1 MQTDRRHIM
10 GVRAGRSGP
19 GRGAFT
25 LVEMLVA
32 VLVLG
37 ILVGLLI
44 VGIRYASATAR
55 GAVDTAN
62 LSSLKM
68 GVDRFKQEFGFL
80 PPLVRDMD
88 ELTPVNDRR
97 VVRVGQEN
105 AVSVYDFSLAADRDK
120 LRARGITGADLDP
133 RFSENSLAYYVIGVL
148 DRKVATG
155 VEAPIDG
162 VPGPGMLKPNADG
175 TFMLPAW
182 MKSAGTPTST
192 RQGQRWEAFVAAGKR
207 GMNIEVSSTDPDDVR
222 LVDRNGKAY
231 RYYRW
236 LRGRGTPPN
245 PDLVQNATDLNI
257 PLILSVVPGLGQRLN
272 DAEYALVGAGPNGLF
287 GNEHQLPLTHPDRLP
302 LAEMASKLGLPADAP
317 EGRVVEAAARDN
329 PVEVGR

>member
-1 MQTDRRHIM
+1 MVSRTHRR
-10 GVRAGRSGP
+10 RAAR
-19 GRGAFT
+19 RAFT
-25 LVEMLVA
+25 LVELLVA
-32 VLVLG
+32 ILVLG

-44 VGIRYASATAR
+44 VGIRYATSTAR

-62 LSSLKM
+62 VSGLKM

-88 ELTPVNDRR
+88 DQVPVTSRR

-105 AVSVYDFSLAADRDK
+105 AVAVYDLALPADRDK
-120 LRARGITGADLDP
+120 LRARGITGAQLDR
-133 RFSENSLAYYVIGVL
+133 RFSESTIAFYLVGVL
-148 DRKVATG
+148 DRAVVAG

-162 VPGPGMLKPNADG
+162 VPGPGLLKPNADG
-175 TFMLPAW
+175 TFLLPAW
-182 MKSAGTPTST
+182 MKTAGAPTST
-192 RQGQRWEAFVAAGKR
+192 RKGQRWEPLVAAGKR
-207 GMNIEVSSTDPDDVR
+207 GMSIEVSSADPDDVR

-245 PDLVQNATDLNI
+245 PDLVADATDLNI
-257 PLILSVVPGLGQRLN
+257 PLILGVVPGLGMRLN
-272 DAEYALVGAGPNGLF
+272 DAEYAIVGAGPNGLF
-287 GNEHQLPLTHPDRLP
+287 GNEHQLPIDHSDFLP
-302 LAEMASKLGLPADAP
+302 LPEMAAKLGLAPDTP

-329 PVEVGR
+329 PAEVGR